1 MEEEV
6 YPILRDQFVRHNQLW
21 DQAREQEEGKRLAH
35 AEYPQIMNAKKSST
49 EQTLEQR
56 THKDQGSR
64 KNKKG
69 GGRDNSSVE
78 DRIPFKWLSRED
90 DGVAEEDHDLPSPVL
105 STSSEDEDERIGRT
119 ERGQPINRESL
130 KSPTTAENSPRE
142 PGSYPSKPMPPNY
155 GYAKPHKD

>member
-1 MEEEV
+1 MCNK
-6 YPILRDQFVRHNQLW
+6 PFDHLRDQRNHMKTHRGSNPYRCEVPGCTKGFQRSRELKRH
-21 DQAREQEEGKRLAH
+21 
-35 AEYPQIMNAKKSST
+35 S
-49 EQTLEQR
+49 R

-78 DRIPFKWLSRED
+78 DSIPFKWLIRED
-90 DGVAEEDHDLPSPVL
+90 DETAEEDHDPPFPVL

-130 KSPTTAENSPRE
+130 KSPTTAENSPCE

-155 GYAKPHKD
+155 GYAEPHKD